1 MKTIELLDAA
11 KAKLQI
17 TKDSDLA
24 RALEAGSGKIANYRS
39 GIRKPDVDVCFRLA
53 EILNVEPSAIISA
66 IRVEGSTTTEE
77 RTFWE
82 RHAKR
87 YGMLKVAAPF
97 FMAGTLASAA
107 LSFAPDVQ
115 AATAEKAQSLNTS
128 YVLCVFRDK
137 GRGDV
142 LHNDLLTFTLFSTP
156 DWRQVVC

>member
-11 KAKLQI
+11 KEKLQI

-66 IRVEGSTTTEE
+66 IRVEGSTTSEE

-87 YGMLKVAAPF
+87 YGMLKAVTPF
-97 FMAGTLASAA
+97 FIIGTLATATA
-107 LSFAPDVQ
+107 TFAPESSVSNG
-115 AATAEKAQSLNTS
+115 EGINTS
-128 YVLCVFRDK
+128 MYYA
-137 GRGDV
+137 
-142 LHNDLLTFTLFSTP
+142 
-156 DWRQVVC
+156 